1 MKSFYK
7 SVFIKTTALSTCFFF
22 ASGLFAYAADLDLQK
37 QQNILEQQ
45 IQQNQNLLQA
55 KKKEENKTYLELKTI
70 NNTLT
75 KTSKKLKSTESQ
87 LSVLEQELAIL
98 EQELQQENESLSA
111 SKEVLE
117 QRLVAI
123 YQQGDI
129 HFLEVVLGSTSF
141 TDFLTRWDLL
151 SRLTKNNKD
160 LIKETEEKV
169 NCIEKKQATVEQKK
183 QTLDALKQNQ
193 NEQKR
198 ELAIASSRQQQIYK
212 SVKSER
218 AQIEQALN
226 ELEEQSRLIAAEIRR
241 ITQGTTGQ
249 SLGTGVFTWP
259 APGYSRITS
268 PYGMRVH
275 PILKKKK
282 MHTGMDIGAPK
293 GANIVAADSGT
304 VIQVGWN
311 GGYGNTVM
319 INHGNNIV
327 TLYAHA
333 SATLV
338 SVGQTVEKGQ
348 TIAKVGSTGWST
360 GPHLHFEV
368 RKNGDPVNPVPYLP

>member
-1 MKSFYK
+1 MKPFYK
-7 SVFIKTTALSTCFFF
+7 STLIKTTALSTCFFLT
-22 ASGLFAYAADLDLQK
+22 SGLFVYAADLDLQK

-45 IQQNQNLLQA
+45 IQQNQSLLQA

-70 NNTLT
+70 NNTLN

-87 LSVLEQELAIL
+87 LAILQQELANL
-98 EQELQQENESLSA
+98 EKELQQENESLSV

-129 HFLEVVLGSTSF
+129 QFLEVILDSTSF

-151 SRLTKNNKD
+151 SRLTKNNKE
-160 LIKETEEKV
+160 LIKEAEDKIKAIEEKQAA
-169 NCIEKKQATVEQKK
+169 IEKKK
-183 QTLDALKQNQ
+183 QTLAALKEDQ

-198 ELAIASSRQQQIYK
+198 ELAIASSRQQQIY
-212 SVKSER
+212 SSIKSER

-226 ELEEQSRLIAAEIRR
+226 ELEEQSRLIAAQIRKM
-241 ITQGTTGQ
+241 TQGTSGQ
-249 SLGTGVFTWP
+249 SLGTGTFIWP

-282 MHTGMDIGAPK
+282 LHTGMDIGAPK

-338 SVGQTVEKGQ
+338 SVGQTVEQGQ
-348 TIAKVGSTGWST
+348 TIAKVGSTGWAT